1 VAAAGIKGFALAQ
14 RVRILLL
21 ILLWFGIGVS
31 AQALPDASKSAR
43 AQTGS
48 SEHISLGQS
57 AVPLYGPWK
66 FSVGDSPV
74 DPATHTPLWAQPGFN
89 DSKWETVDLT
99 PKNGTFD
106 PVGGYTGYVPGWTAK
121 GHRGYWGYA
130 WYRIHVVLESRPGE
144 KLALAGPPDVD
155 DVYQVFVDGGLVGSF
170 GKFSGSQPVTYY
182 TQPMMFSLPQVA
194 GNSGSTTRVL
204 AFRVWMQPEALATQ
218 PDAGGFHTAP
228 VLGEARAVTAGYQLR
243 WLEVVRAYLPFAIEA
258 LLYAL
263 LSVVAFSLILF
274 DRTDRVYLWIGTI
287 FLLQATSYA
296 LSAFDVWTQRVSIWA
311 DSLLTY
317 GLLAPLICAGWVM
330 VWWIWFGR
338 QRPAWLPR
346 VAAGFALLYIV
357 SNIIGEDLFYTFV
370 PHPVAAAF
378 HVVSVV
384 VRLLF
389 FALFVWIIVQAIRIR
404 GREGWLV
411 LPAILLLGVSMFGG
425 ELAVLHIRVVWFPL
439 GVGIN
444 LPHTASML
452 LVATVAL
459 LLLRRLL
466 ISVHQQRLMEQD
478 VKQAREVQQ
487 MILPEARTALPG
499 LVIESEYRPVTE
511 VGGDFFQ
518 IIPRPADG
526 SLLIVAGD
534 VTGKGLKAGML
545 VALLVGAI
553 RTAAEWSTDPVI
565 VLKALNNRLLGRGD
579 AQATCLTLRIDANG
593 EVKLAN
599 AGHLPPY
606 LNGEPLAMEGAL
618 PLGMMNGAELSVM
631 LFRLA
636 QGDRLVLISD
646 GIVEAADA
654 EGRLFGF
661 ERVHKLLRSAI
672 SAAELAATA
681 QSFGQQDD
689 ISVISVTRAATRNP
703 AQS

>member
-1 VAAAGIKGFALAQ
+1 VAQ
-14 RVRILLL
+14 RLHIPLL
-21 ILLWFGIGVS
+21 ILLWFGVGVW
-31 AQALPDASKSAR
+31 AQAPSAANHPVR
-43 AQTGS
+43 AMAGS
-48 SEHISLGQS
+48 SEHVSLGQS

-66 FSVGDSPV
+66 FTVGDSPV
-74 DPATHTPLWAQPGFN
+74 DPLTHAPLWAQPGFD

-121 GHRGYWGYA
+121 GHAGYWGYA
-130 WYRIHVVLESRPGE
+130 WYRIRVILETHPGDE
-144 KLALAGPPDVD
+144 LALAGPPDVD
-155 DVYQVFVDGGLVGSF
+155 DVYQVFDDGELVGSF
-170 GKFSGSQPVTYY
+170 GNFSGNQPVTFYA
-182 TQPMMFSLPQVA
+182 QPMIFSLPRSAA
-194 GNSGSTTRVL
+194 GNPGPTTRVL

-243 WLEVVRAYLPFAIEA
+243 WLELIRSYLPSAIEA

-274 DRTDRVYLWIGTI
+274 DRSDRVYLWIGTV
-287 FLLQATSYA
+287 FLFQAASYS
-296 LSAFDVWTQRVSIWA
+296 LTAFDVWTQHVSIWV

-330 VWWIWFGR
+330 VWWVWFGR

-346 VAAGFALLYIV
+346 VAAASALLYII
-357 SNIIGEDLFYTFV
+357 SNIIGEDLFFTFI

-378 HVVSVV
+378 HMVSLV
-384 VRLLF
+384 VRSFF
-389 FALFVWIIVQAIRIR
+389 FALFVSIIVQAIRSR
-404 GREGWLV
+404 GLEGWLV
-411 LPAILLLGVSMFGG
+411 LPAILLLGIGMFGG

-444 LPHTASML
+444 LPHSASLL

-466 ISVHQQRLMEQD
+466 LSVRLQRLMEQD

-487 MILPEARTALPG
+487 MILPEARTMLPG
-499 LVIESEYRPVTE
+499 LVIESEYRPMRE

-518 IIPRPADG
+518 IIPHPADG

-579 AQATCLTLRIDANG
+579 AQATCLALRIDADG

-618 PLGMMNGAELSVM
+618 PLGIMKGAELSVM

-636 QGDRLVLISD
+636 EGNRLVLISD

-661 ERVHKLLRSAI
+661 EQVHKMLRSAV
-672 SAAELAATA
+672 SAAELAGAA
-681 QSFGQQDD
+681 QNFGQQDD
-689 ISVISVTRAATRNP
+689 ISVISVTRAAARYP
-703 AQS
+703 AQA